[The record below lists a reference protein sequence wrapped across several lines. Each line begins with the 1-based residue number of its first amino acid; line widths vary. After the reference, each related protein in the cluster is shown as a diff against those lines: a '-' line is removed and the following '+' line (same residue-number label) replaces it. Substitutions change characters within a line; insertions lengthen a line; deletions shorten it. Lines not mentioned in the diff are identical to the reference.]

1 MKLCLCPEVAR
12 SRRPGSEA
20 VCTGTVLY
28 CPGDVYKHDICT
40 VTYCIFFPLCPA
52 ELLLV
57 VLMHHF
63 PPNVL
68 SQPLGPGRDTAHLL
82 SKHEAKLGLII
93 LLTPCPSLASVL
105 DQSYVVYYVSC
116 ILNLLNTILFFTF
129 VFSKFKCLK
138 PYEIEIYFCNSPD
151 TLFGFSAIS
160 FLSSHLIPRE
170 TSTKIQGD
178 Q

>member
-28 CPGDVYKHDICT
+28 CPGVQGMCTASSSPCVLPISCCTVQEYRDVYKHDICT

-105 DQSYVVYYVSC
+105 EQC
-116 ILNLLNTILFFTF
+116 
-129 VFSKFKCLK
+129 
-138 PYEIEIYFCNSPD
+138 YEV
-151 TLFGFSAIS
+151 
-160 FLSSHLIPRE
+160 
-170 TSTKIQGD
+170 
-178 Q
+178 